1 MELRPHGLTA
11 GNMCW
16 YSEFGRDTYLAAVIP
31 ISALPPTHYL
41 PTLALKLSR
50 GEPAITEFD
59 WNFSANHTSSPSF
72 AQLVGSGL
80 HGLLHPLHPGHG

>member
-31 ISALPPTHYL
+31 ISALPLGATERL
-41 PTLALKLSR
+41 VLKLFR
-50 GEPAITEFD
+50 GKQAITEFD
-59 WNFSANHTSSPSF
+59 WNFTPNHSSSPCF
-72 AQLVGSGL
+72 AQHVGSGL
-80 HGLLHPLHPGHG
+80 PPFVGGVHPGHG